1 MSKARTLD
9 DVLGPIA
16 ALKTTRAKGDAF
28 ERLTKWFL
36 ENDPVLGKR
45 FEKVEMWKKWKHNDG
60 QDTGIDLVATEKD
73 GTWCAIQCKY
83 HEDRTQTVHQ
93 SEVKGLVAKA
103 ESLSKKHKSQT
114 RLEDHSLAARV
125 EALSKKHKREMHLM
139 FVHSGGD
146 LSSNATKMLRDA
158 NCSVIGYHDLR
169 SSHIQD
175 WSLDRRAAR
184 AERQDL
190 REHQKEALSSVVGGF
205 KGADRGQLIMACGTG
220 KTRTAMTIAEKMVGG
235 GGWALYIVP
244 SISLIHQT
252 LDEWSRHANIS
263 HHYVVVCS
271 DDTIEIDDGSV
282 LDLPYPATTDPGQ
295 IRSRMAARAD
305 GDMGVVFCT
314 YQSVPRLE
322 GIKFDLMVCDEAHRT
337 TGAKDDSPF
346 RLVHDNG
353 RIPAKK
359 RLYMTATPRVYKGGD
374 EEENAKFS
382 MDDEEDYGKRF
393 FHYSF
398 ARAVADGNL
407 ANVGI
412 RVPVV
417 PEEDLERFMDES
429 EEGYSE
435 GTIDERVLLAAVWHG
450 LNYGADEEGNEE
462 RRELLQS
469 VIAFTNSIKA
479 SKSFTGAYTG
489 SDKTPDESAST
500 AEKMAREAGK
510 SSTDRSF
517 AKSVADYEG
526 RYREPTN
533 NTVTVRHVDGTMKS
547 SIRNRKLD
555 WLRDSGDDRGQCRI
569 LSNARCLSEGVDV
582 PALDG
587 VIFLQPRKSRVDV
600 IQAVGRV
607 MRKAGKK
614 EMGYIIVPIVKPKG
628 MSLAESFRDRKN
640 KPWRPLWDIINAI
653 RSHDETMEAKLSRIQ
668 LGPGGSGPGSIEGFN
683 AEIIWMGSFNK
694 QPLSELFGE
703 LKTAMVDKIVNLQ
716 YYDTKAEELGR
727 TAREIA
733 EIIKRSKN
741 PNMKSVLDGLTD
753 GLRQVINESVDRQQ
767 AMAVLAQHLVLSR
780 IFEALFPKE
789 FRARNPVSAVLDDA
803 TGRIGFKRELEPYND
818 YFDKVTREVQSLQN
832 DQKQAYI
839 KKIYGSFLAGYDKK
853 KQESEGIVYTPVEV
867 VDFIIHSTESLVR
880 RHFNTGFNCQ
890 NVKILDPFTGTGTF
904 VARLLESGL
913 IKPSKIRT
921 KYQNDIWANEI
932 TLLAYYVAA
941 VNIEMVF
948 RQVVNMDSLL
958 PFDHAN
964 FTDTLNHHPRYRV
977 DVEARKEQKKLSG
990 VFERVNKQIQDLKW
1004 AHVHVIMGN
1013 PPYSAGQKSFDDNNA
1028 NTKYSDIDD
1037 RIKATYLK
1045 GDTKRN
1051 VNSIYDSYIRSI
1063 RWMSDRITDRGI
1075 IGIVTNGSFMRSDA
1089 ASGMRA
1095 SLVEEFDEIWCLDL
1109 SGNARTKGK
1118 ERRKEGGNVF
1128 GLGSRAPVAITFLVK
1143 NPQKD
1148 KKESGKIYYKYI
1160 GDYLD
1165 ASEKIAKL
1173 VDWESIQGIDDWTI
1187 IIPDRHN
1194 DWINKRNDRFYDY
1207 MPIGNK
1213 DTKSKAS
1220 NITIFNQYSNG
1231 IKTQR
1236 DIWAYNSSKITLG
1249 ENMKKH
1255 VDYYNSANLKNFVS
1269 DTTKGKWDR
1278 ELKNRRLKNQKQ
1290 EYDSKKIC
1298 LAAYRPFFNQYLYFD
1313 SAFNAVRYRIPYF
1326 FPKGNEN
1333 NYVIC
1338 ITGKSNLNFGV
1349 IMTNLIPDLHY
1360 NGDTQCF
1367 PLYTY
1372 DKNICKENISDS
1384 VLHEYRKQYKN
1395 IKISKSDIFYYVY
1408 GLLHHQGYRTKFMN
1422 TLTKELPHI
1431 SMAPDFLIF
1440 RDIGKKLACIHLTFD
1455 TCERYDLG
1463 KPRFIPKKFSKIS
1476 FGKKMVRKGNKTKK
1490 QDDYSIIRVDGQ
1502 VLFENIPDTAYTVNG
1517 RTPLAWIVDRYKV
1530 TIDKESGIIND
1541 PCTGTDIIAVIERAV
1556 YVGLESER
1564 LIAQLPKE
1572 FEPKEWK
1579 PRRRGLDGYVDTK
1592 SYDTTLD

>member
-1 MSKARTLD
+1 M
-9 DVLGPIA
+9 
-16 ALKTTRAKGDAF
+16 
-28 ERLTKWFL
+28 
-36 ENDPVLGKR
+36 
-45 FEKVEMWKKWKHNDG
+45 
-60 QDTGIDLVATEKD
+60 
-73 GTWCAIQCKY
+73 
-83 HEDRTQTVHQ
+83 
-93 SEVKGLVAKA
+93 
-103 ESLSKKHKSQT
+103 
-114 RLEDHSLAARV
+114 
-125 EALSKKHKREMHLM
+125 
-139 FVHSGGD
+139 
-146 LSSNATKMLRDA
+146 
-158 NCSVIGYHDLR
+158 
-169 SSHIQD
+169 
-175 WSLDRRAAR
+175 
-184 AERQDL
+184 
-190 REHQKEALSSVVGGF
+190 
-205 KGADRGQLIMACGTG
+205 
-220 KTRTAMTIAEKMVGG
+220 
-235 GGWALYIVP
+235 
-244 SISLIHQT
+244 
-252 LDEWSRHANIS
+252 
-263 HHYVVVCS
+263 VCS

-479 SKSFTGAYTG
+479 SKSFTGAYAG

-500 AEKMAREAGK
+500 AEKVAREAGK

-668 LGPGGSGPGSIEGFN
+668 LGPGGSGPGGIEGFN

-733 EIIKRSKN
+733 EIMKRSKN

-803 TGRIGFKRELEPYND
+803 TGRIGFRQELKPYKD
-818 YFDKVTREVQSLQN
+818 YFDKVVREVQVLQN

-880 RHFNTGFNCQ
+880 RHFGTGFNCQ
-890 NVKILDPFTGTGTF
+890 NVKVLDPFTGTGTF

-913 IKPSKIRT
+913 IKPSKIMA

-948 RQVVNMDSLL
+948 RQAMSLDSLL
-958 PFDHAN
+958 PFKHAN
-964 FTDTLNHHPRYRV
+964 FTDTLNHHPKYRV
-977 DVEARKEQKKLSG
+977 DKEARKIQKKLSG
-990 VFERVNKQIQDLKW
+990 AFEKVNKQIQDLKW
-1004 AHVHVIMGN
+1004 AHVHVIIGN
-1013 PPYSAGQKSFDDNNA
+1013 PPYSAGQKSFGDDNA
-1028 NTKYSDIDD
+1028 NTKYPEIDN
-1037 RIKATYLK
+1037 RIKDTYLK
-1045 GDTKRN
+1045 NITKGN

-1063 RWMSDRITDRGI
+1063 RWMSDRISDRGV

-1109 SGNARTKGK
+1109 RGNQRTKGEESK
-1118 ERRKEGGNVF
+1118 KEGGKIF
-1128 GLGSRAPVAITFLVK
+1128 GSGSRAPVAITFLVK
-1143 NPQKD
+1143 NSQKG
-1148 KKESGKIYYKYI
+1148 KKRPAKIYYKDI
-1160 GDYLD
+1160 GNYFDRQQKID
-1165 ASEKIAKL
+1165 MISEWK
-1173 VDWESIQGIDDWTI
+1173 SIEGIDDWTEI
-1187 IIPDRHN
+1187 DIDRHN
-1194 DWINKRNDRFYDY
+1194 DWLDKRNDEFYEY
-1207 MPIGNK
+1207 VPMGSIEGRSNK
-1213 DTKSKAS
+1213 DNSV
-1220 NITIFNQYSNG
+1220 IFREYSRG
-1231 IKTQR
+1231 VATAR
-1236 DIWAYNSSKITLG
+1236 DMWAYNASKVKLE

-1255 VDYYNSANLKNFVS
+1255 IMYYNEMNPKMIVQDL
-1269 DTTKGKWDR
+1269 TRGKWDE
-1278 ELKNRRLKNQKQ
+1278 ELTVKRQKKGKQ
-1290 EYDSKKIC
+1290 KFDVKKIRI
-1298 LAAYRPFFNQYLYFD
+1298 ATYRPFFKQFLYYD
-1313 SAFNAVRYRIPYF
+1313 RIFNVRQYRISHF
-1326 FPKGNEN
+1326 FPNKDTKNLMI
-1333 NYVIC
+1333 VIS
-1338 ITGKSNLNFGV
+1338 GKSASVFSA
-1349 IMTNLIPDLHY
+1349 IMTNNIADLGL
-1360 NGDTQCF
+1360 NAACQCF
-1367 PLYTY
+1367 PLYVY
-1372 DKNICKENISDS
+1372 NGKNRMDNILDS
-1384 VLHEYRKQYKN
+1384 TLEEYRKYYKDH
-1395 IKISKSDIFYYVY
+1395 KITKEDIFYYVY
-1408 GLLHHQGYRTKFMN
+1408 GILHHSGYKNKFSSN
-1422 TLTKELPHI
+1422 LTKDLPHI
-1431 SMAPDFLIF
+1431 PMAPEFHEFKKAGRSLAAIHLNYENCEKYPIKPKFNPDKF
-1440 RDIGKKLACIHLTFD
+1440 KKLLW
-1455 TCERYDLG
+1455 
-1463 KPRFIPKKFSKIS
+1463 
-1476 FGKKMVRKGNKTKK
+1476 GNKIIVKDGKRKNIRDKSMIRINDNVLFQELPKTNYMINGRSPLEWIIDRYQITKDK
-1490 QDDYSIIRVDGQ
+1490 ESDIVNNPCIGIDICSIIRRMVHVAVESDK
-1502 VLFENIPDTAYTVNG
+1502 I
-1517 RTPLAWIVDRYKV
+1517 
-1530 TIDKESGIIND
+1530 ID
-1541 PCTGTDIIAVIERAV
+1541 A
-1556 YVGLESER
+1556 
-1564 LIAQLPKE
+1564 LPPV

-1579 PRRRGLDGYVDTK
+1579 PRRRGLDSYVDTK